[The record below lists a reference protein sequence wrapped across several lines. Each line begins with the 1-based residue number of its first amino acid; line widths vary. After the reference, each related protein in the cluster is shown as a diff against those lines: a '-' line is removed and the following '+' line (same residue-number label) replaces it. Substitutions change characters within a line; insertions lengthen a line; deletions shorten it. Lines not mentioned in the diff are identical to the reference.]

1 MICRQLH
8 FFALFHSKRYPTE
21 QYGEAFFHEF
31 KRQSTQLLHDILP
44 TMPNIGKSVFS
55 SSYEFGPPYI
65 AWLKTLES
73 LGVSDPEIEKIIWK
87 MNELTITAIP
97 LPLRKLCVNGQYIS

>member
-8 FFALFHSKRYPTE
+8 SFALFRSKRYLTE

-31 KRQSTQLLHDILP
+31 KRQSTRFLHLP
-44 TMPNIGKSVFS
+44 TVPDIGKSAFS

-97 LPLRKLCVNGQYIS
+97 LPLRKLCGNGKYIS